1 MRPMSFEI
9 EHRKLE
15 LFHSK
20 DSLVSFFKHSLGL
33 TGRDYQ
39 QCSTVL
45 AGPAHRRS
53 LSKRQEFD
61 SALLGSAFGKFNTNA
76 PSASGPRCG

>member
-45 AGPAHRRS
+45 AGQVHRRS
-53 LSKRQEFD
+53 LSKRQ
-61 SALLGSAFGKFNTNA
+61 
-76 PSASGPRCG
+76 

>member
-20 DSLVSFFKHSLGL
+20 DSLVSFS
-33 TGRDYQ
+33 
-39 QCSTVL
+39 ST
-45 AGPAHRRS
+45 
-53 LSKRQEFD
+53 LSV
-61 SALLGSAFGKFNTNA
+61 
-76 PSASGPRCG
+76 